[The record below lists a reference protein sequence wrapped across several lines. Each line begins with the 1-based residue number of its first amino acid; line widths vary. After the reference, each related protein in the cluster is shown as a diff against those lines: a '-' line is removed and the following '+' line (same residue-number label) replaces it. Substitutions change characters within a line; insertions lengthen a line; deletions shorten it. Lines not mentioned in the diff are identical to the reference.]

1 MKVLKKIY
9 NVMLLDVG
17 EITSGEAK
25 VIGTNQDYEELKKI
39 ANKSGLIRVQAVM
52 SDLPICGTGLVNP
65 WMLDD
70 KLEVTFLT
78 NAGYTLQAIVATIE
92 PSDDGM
98 KVTVTPAVLA
108 TVQG

>member
-1 MKVLKKIY
+1 MKFLKSNY
-9 NVMLLDVG
+9 NVTLIDVG
-17 EITSGEAK
+17 EITAGVAK
-25 VIGTNQDYEELKKI
+25 VIGTNKDYERLKKI

-52 SDLPICGTGLVNP
+52 SELPICGTGLVNP
-65 WMLDD
+65 WMLED

-98 KVTVTPAVLA
+98 KVTVTSAVLA

>member
-1 MKVLKKIY
+1 
-9 NVMLLDVG
+9 ML
-17 EITSGEAK
+17 E
-25 VIGTNQDYEELKKI
+25 
-39 ANKSGLIRVQAVM
+39 
-52 SDLPICGTGLVNP
+52 
-65 WMLDD
+65 D

-98 KVTVTPAVLA
+98 KVTVTSAVLA